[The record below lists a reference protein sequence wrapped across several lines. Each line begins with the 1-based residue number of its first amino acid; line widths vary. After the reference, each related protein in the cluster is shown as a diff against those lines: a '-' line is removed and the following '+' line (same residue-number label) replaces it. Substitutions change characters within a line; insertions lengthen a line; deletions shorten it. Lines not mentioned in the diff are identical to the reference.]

1 LLIHSIL
8 PENTVD
14 QHMEELIKAPTGLA
28 GRNARLESLFTQIAE
43 GTAALL
49 VAVEA
54 PGSASAR
61 WEGIETLSSKT
72 GRVVFE
78 APTIGKSGGGT
89 CYGMRTEKLRK
100 NWRTSRADFT

>member
-54 PGSASAR
+54 PGERISP
-61 WEGIETLSSKT
+61 L
-72 GRVVFE
+72 
-78 APTIGKSGGGT
+78 GGN
-89 CYGMRTEKLRK
+89 R
-100 NWRTSRADFT
+100 NSQQ